1 MKPNPDQQK
10 ELDRIFVVHTLRT
23 SEGTR
28 SYKVFLDKQA
38 KTALN
43 RYIERVVR
51 EGQFNVVQLI
61 LNTCK
66 YEGRELYLSTTA
78 VEQLLEDLK
87 NNSDKH
93 KVLTALERL
102 AQLKSEDSA

>member
-10 ELDRIFVVHTLRT
+10 ELDQIFVVHTLRT

-38 KTALN
+38 KSALN

-51 EGQFNVVQLI
+51 EGRTDELEITIANMV
-61 LNTCK
+61 TPMM
-66 YEGRELYLSTTA
+66 YEPYQTYKKR
-78 VEQLLEDLK
+78 
-87 NNSDKH
+87 
-93 KVLTALERL
+93 RL
-102 AQLKSEDSA
+102 AQLKSEDSV